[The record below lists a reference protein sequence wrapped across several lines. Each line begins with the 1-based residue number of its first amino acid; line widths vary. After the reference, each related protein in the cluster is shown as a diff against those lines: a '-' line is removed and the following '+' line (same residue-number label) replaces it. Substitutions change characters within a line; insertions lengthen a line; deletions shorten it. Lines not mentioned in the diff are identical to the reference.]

1 MKNLNNVITFDV
13 LNQIGHVIALKKAE
27 AFRNLAV
34 LIVLHKNLV

>member
-1 MKNLNNVITFDV
+1 MQNVNNVITFDV
-13 LNQIGHVIALKKAE
+13 LNQNGHMIAVKKAE